1 MVSVVGELAGE
12 VGELATVVPVED
24 PMPSVEAT
32 APSVEATMP
41 SVEATVLSV
50 GATVP
55 SVEATVLSAEATV
68 PSFEATAL
76 STEVTVPSVEATGVP
91 VGTVASVLLLPVA
104 VASLP
109 AVPPVFAVLLELSSA
124 VGADPPDESVVAT
137 LELGSLTDPSFL
149 ICSGVFLLLHFGLS
163 LGQAGKN
170 GGRS

>member
-1 MVSVVGELAGE
+1 MVSVVGELATGMGELAGE
-12 VGELATVVPVED
+12 VEELATVVSVED

-32 APSVEATMP
+32 VPSVG
-41 SVEATVLSV
+41 ATVPSV

-68 PSFEATAL
+68 PSFEATVL
-76 STEVTVPSVEATGVP
+76 SAEVTVPSVEATGVP
-91 VGTVASVLLLPVA
+91 VGTVASVVLLPVA
-104 VASLP
+104 LASLP

-137 LELGSLTDPSFL
+137 LELGSLAAPSFL
-149 ICSGVFLLLHFGLS
+149 ICSGVFLLLHFGWF
-163 LGQAGKN
+163 LGQGGKN